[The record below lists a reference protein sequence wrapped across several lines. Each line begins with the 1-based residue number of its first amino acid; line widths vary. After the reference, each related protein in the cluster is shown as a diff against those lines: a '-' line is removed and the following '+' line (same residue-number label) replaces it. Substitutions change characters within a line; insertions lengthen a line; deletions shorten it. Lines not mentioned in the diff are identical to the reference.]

1 MGFDVKK
8 IHDPKFFKENCMA
21 AHSDHVTYKNEAE
34 AMEQNSSFRLSLDG
48 IWKFHYAKNDAQTIP
63 GFEAEDYN
71 CRPWDDI
78 RVPAHIQ
85 MEGYDI
91 PQYANIQYPWDGRED
106 VWRDAVPTDF
116 NPVASYV
123 KYFTLPEGFIKNG
136 LYISF
141 QGVESGFALWINGSY
156 VGYSEDSFTPSEF
169 DLTSYV
175 KEGENK
181 LAVKVFKWTS
191 SSWCEDQDFYR
202 FSGIFRSVYLYT
214 MPKVHVYDL
223 KVQPVVEESLEN
235 AKLVLD
241 MEICGKVE
249 TVEKSADDAKMQN
262 VSAKITLTGSRD
274 DSKEGAAGSV
284 SENTIFSETISFQ
297 PNNTSDTIRFT
308 DTGAATVRFEQQVS
322 HPALWSA
329 EHPDLYTLTVEL
341 FDESGNSVEFIS
353 QNIGFR
359 RFEMK
364 DGIMTLNG
372 KRIVFKGVNRHE
384 FSSKTGRAVS
394 KEEVLQDIITMKQN
408 NINAIRTCHYPDA
421 SGIYELCDRYG
432 LYMIA
437 ENNLESH
444 GSWDA
449 ASHGL
454 VPKDTIVPG
463 DNMDWEPMMLDR
475 VNSCY
480 QRDKNHPAILIWS
493 VGNESYGGK
502 VIFDMS
508 EKFRAVDPHRLV
520 HYEGIFN
527 DRRYEGT
534 SDMES
539 QMYTSVENIKK
550 FLAEHKEKPFIC
562 CEYTHAMGNSCGAM
576 HKYTD
581 LTDTE
586 PRYQGGFIWDYI
598 DQSILK
604 KDRYG
609 QEFQAYGGDCGESPT
624 DYNFSGNGICYGGE
638 RDASP
643 KMQEV
648 KFNYQNISVAFE
660 EEGKFTVINKNL
672 FADTGEYQCVAI
684 LQKNGIVV
692 KKQKID
698 TNVAPL
704 SSRSYEIPFVIPD
717 DAEYAVTVSFVLRED
732 TLWAEAG
739 HEVAFGQ
746 KVYKKEVKSAVPEK
760 TLQVV
765 RGKVNIGV
773 KGDDFDCLFSLLNG
787 GLVSYR
793 YAGKEM
799 IGKIPMPNFWRAPVD
814 NDNGSM
820 APGRYAQWKIASM
833 YISHR
838 NGGMFDNVPTTV
850 EETEHS
856 VTITYTYYMPTTPAS
871 KCQAAYTVYGDGTVE
886 TKLTYDPVEGLPD
899 MPEFGM
905 MFKLNAD
912 YDNVEWYGFGP
923 AETYADRRHGAKLGI
938 YKNKAADNMAKY
950 LVPQECGNKV
960 GVRYAKVTD
969 DRGRG
974 LLFSG
979 DELSFSAL
987 PYTPHELENAA
998 HPYELPQVHYTVV
1011 RVALAQMGVGGDDS
1025 WGAWVHPEYHIDVTK
1040 PLEFTFRFR
1049 GI

>member
-1 MGFDVKK
+1 MSFEIKK

-21 AHSDHVTYKNEAE
+21 AHSDHVAYADEKEAE
-34 AMEQNSSFRLSLDG
+34 ERKSSFRLPLDG
-48 IWKFHYAKNDAQTIP
+48 VWKFHYARNYAQTVS
-63 GFEAEDYN
+63 GFEAEDFD
-71 CRPWDDI
+71 CKCWEDI

-91 PQYANIQYPWDGRED
+91 PQYVNIQYPWDGRED
-106 VWRDAVPTDF
+106 VWRDAVPSEF

-123 KYFTLPEGFIKNG
+123 KYFTLPEGFRKNG

-141 QGVESGFALWINGSY
+141 QGVESGFALWLNGHY
-156 VGYSEDSFTPSEF
+156 VGYSEDSFTPSDF
-169 DLTSYV
+169 DLTPYV

-181 LAVKVFKWTS
+181 LAVQVFKWTS

-223 KVQPVVEESLEN
+223 KVQPVVDEAVLN
-235 AKLVLD
+235 ADLLVT
-241 MEICGKVE
+241 MQMCGEGK
-249 TVEKSADDAKMQN
+249 ARL
-262 VSAKITLTGSRD
+262 TLTGSRNY
-274 DSKEGAAGSV
+274 SVLEEKE
-284 SENTIFSETISFQ
+284 EQIIFSEELPVSE
-297 PNNTSDTIRFT
+297 
-308 DTGAATVRFEQQVS
+308 GEVHFEKEVDK
-322 HPALWSA
+322 PELWSA
-329 EHPDLYTLTVEL
+329 EIPNLYTLTIECFDQNGERSEL
-341 FDESGNSVEFIS
+341 VS
-353 QNIGFR
+353 QRIGFR

-384 FSSKTGRAVS
+384 FSSKTGRAVTR
-394 KEEVLQDIITMKQN
+394 EEVLKDIVTMKQN

-421 SGIYELCDRYG
+421 SIIYDLCDEYG

-449 ASHGL
+449 AMHGS

-480 QRDKNHPAILIWS
+480 QRDKNHPAVLIWS

-508 EKFRAVDPHRLV
+508 EKFRALDPYRLV

-527 DRRYEGT
+527 DRRYEAT

-539 QMYTSVENIKK
+539 QMYTSVENVKK
-550 FLAEHKEKPFIC
+550 FLAEHKEKPFIM

-609 QEFQAYGGDCGESPT
+609 KDFQAYGGDFLERPT
-624 DYNFSGNGICYGGE
+624 DYNFSGNGICYGGD
-638 RDASP
+638 RDPSP

-648 KFNYQNISVAFE
+648 KFNYQNISILFE
-660 EEGKFTVINKNL
+660 KEGKFTVVNKNL
-672 FADTGEYQCVAI
+672 FANTDRFRCVAV
-684 LQKNGIVV
+684 LQKNGVVV
-692 KKQKID
+692 KKQEIE
-698 TNVAPL
+698 TAVPPL
-704 SSRSYEIPFVIPD
+704 STKDYEIPFAILRAD
-717 DAEYAVTVSFVLRED
+717 DKDQKKDTDAEYTLTVSFRLKED
-732 TLWAEAG
+732 MSWADAG

-746 KVYKKEVKSAVPEK
+746 KIYKKIPAFHASEK
-760 TLQVV
+760 PIRVV
-765 RGKVNIGV
+765 HGKVNIGV
-773 KGDDFDCLFSLLNG
+773 KGEDFDCMFSMLSG

-799 IGKIPMPNFWRAPVD
+799 IEKIPMPNFWRAPVD

-820 APGRYAQWKIASM
+820 APARYAQWKIASM

-838 NGGMFDNVPTTV
+838 NGGMFDNVPTKV
-850 EETEHS
+850 EEKDNT
-856 VTITYTYYMPTTPAS
+856 VTVTYTYFMPTTPAS
-871 KCQAAYTVYGDGTVE
+871 KCQVAYTVFGDGTIE
-886 TKLTYDPVEGLPD
+886 TKLMYDPVEGLPD

-905 MFKLNAD
+905 MFWFNAD
-912 YDNVEWYGFGP
+912 YDNLTWYGMGP
-923 AETYADRRHGAKLGI
+923 DETYADRRHGAKLGI
-938 YKNKAADNMAKY
+938 YSNKVADNMAKY

-960 GVRYAKVTD
+960 GVRYARLVDAK
-969 DRGRG
+969 GRG
-974 LLFSG
+974 ILFEG

-998 HPYELPQVHYTVV
+998 HVYELPQVHHTIV

-1025 WGAWVHPEYHIDVTK
+1025 WGSLVHPEYHIDVTK
-1040 PLEFTFRFR
+1040 PLEFTFRFK

>member
-1 MGFDVKK
+1 MSFEIKK

-21 AHSDHVTYKNEAE
+21 AHSDHVAYANETEAE
-34 AMEQNSSFRLSLDG
+34 EKKSSFRLLLDG
-48 IWKFHYAKNDAQTIP
+48 IWKFHYARNYTQTVN
-63 GFEAEDYN
+63 GFEAETFD
-71 CRPWDDI
+71 CKCWEDI

-91 PQYANIQYPWDGRED
+91 PQYVNIQYPWDGRED
-106 VWRDAVPTDF
+106 VWRDAVPSEF

-123 KYFTLPEGFIKNG
+123 KYFTLPEGFRKSG

-141 QGVESGFALWINGSY
+141 QGVESGFALWLNGHY
-156 VGYSEDSFTPSEF
+156 VGYSEDSFTPSDF
-169 DLTSYV
+169 DLTPYV

-181 LAVKVFKWTS
+181 LAVQVFKWTS

-223 KVQPVVEESLEN
+223 KVQPVVDEAVLN
-235 AKLVLD
+235 ADLLVT
-241 MEICGKVE
+241 MQMRGEGK
-249 TVEKSADDAKMQN
+249 ARL
-262 VSAKITLTGSRD
+262 TLTGSRNY
-274 DSKEGAAGSV
+274 SVLEEKE
-284 SENTIFSETISFQ
+284 EQIIFSEELPVSE
-297 PNNTSDTIRFT
+297 
-308 DTGAATVRFEQQVS
+308 GEVHFEKEVKK
-322 HPALWSA
+322 PDLWSA
-329 EHPDLYTLTVEL
+329 EIPNLYTLTIECFDQNGERSEL
-341 FDESGNSVEFIS
+341 VS
-353 QNIGFR
+353 QRIGFR

-384 FSSKTGRAVS
+384 FSSKTGRAVTR
-394 KEEVLQDIITMKQN
+394 EEVLKDIVTMKQN

-421 SGIYELCDRYG
+421 SIIYDLCDEYG

-449 ASHGL
+449 AMHGS

-480 QRDKNHPAILIWS
+480 QRDKNHPAVLIWS

-508 EKFRAVDPHRLV
+508 EKFRALDPYRLV

-527 DRRYEGT
+527 DRRYEAT

-539 QMYTSVENIKK
+539 QMYTSVENVKK
-550 FLAEHKEKPFIC
+550 FLAEHKEKPFIM

-609 QEFQAYGGDCGESPT
+609 KDFQAYGGDFLERPT
-624 DYNFSGNGICYGGE
+624 DYNFSGNGICYGGD
-638 RDASP
+638 RDPSP

-648 KFNYQNISVAFE
+648 KFNYQNISILFE
-660 EEGKFTVINKNL
+660 KEGKFTVVNKNL
-672 FADTGEYQCVAI
+672 FANTDRFRCVAV
-684 LQKNGIVV
+684 LQKNGVVV
-692 KKQKID
+692 KKQEIE
-698 TNVAPL
+698 TAVPPL
-704 SSRSYEIPFVIPD
+704 STKDYEIPFAILRAD
-717 DAEYAVTVSFVLRED
+717 DKDQKKDTDAEYTLTVSFRLKED
-732 TLWAEAG
+732 MSWADAG
-739 HEVAFGQ
+739 HKVAFGQ
-746 KVYKKEVKSAVPEK
+746 KIYKKIPAFHASEK
-760 TLQVV
+760 PIRVV
-765 RGKVNIGV
+765 HGKVNIGV
-773 KGDDFDCLFSLLNG
+773 KGEDFDCLFSMLSG

-799 IGKIPMPNFWRAPVD
+799 IEKIPMPNFWRAPVD

-820 APGRYAQWKIASM
+820 APARYAQWKIASM

-838 NGGMFDNVPTTV
+838 NGGMFDNVPTKV
-850 EETEHS
+850 EEKDNT
-856 VTITYTYYMPTTPAS
+856 VTVTYTYFMPTTPAG
-871 KCQAAYTVYGDGTVE
+871 KCQVSYTVFGDGTIE
-886 TKLTYDPVEGLPD
+886 TKLMYDPVEGLPD

-905 MFKLNAD
+905 MFWFNAD
-912 YDNVEWYGFGP
+912 YDNLTWYGMGP
-923 AETYADRRHGAKLGI
+923 DETYADRRHGAKLGI
-938 YKNKAADNMAKY
+938 YSNKVADNMAKY

-960 GVRYAKVTD
+960 GVRYARLVDAK
-969 DRGRG
+969 GRG
-974 LLFSG
+974 MMFEG

-998 HPYELPQVHYTVV
+998 HVYELPQVHHTIV

-1025 WGAWVHPEYHIDVTK
+1025 WGSLVHPEYHIDVTK
-1040 PLEFTFRFR
+1040 PLEFTFRFK

>member
-1 MGFDVKK
+1 MEFDVKK

-63 GFEAEDYN
+63 GFEAENYN

-141 QGVESGFALWINGSY
+141 QGVESGFALWLNGSY

-169 DLTSYV
+169 DLTPYV

-308 DTGAATVRFEQQVS
+308 DTGAATVHFEQEVN
-322 HPALWSA
+322 HPNLWSA
-329 EHPDLYTLTVEL
+329 EHPELYTLTVEL
-341 FDESGNSVEFIS
+341 LDESGNCVEYIS
-353 QNIGFR
+353 QSIGFR

-609 QEFQAYGGDCGESPT
+609 QEFQAYGGDCGERPT

-704 SSRSYEIPFVIPD
+704 SSGTYEIPFVIPEG
-717 DAEYAVTVSFVLRED
+717 AEYAVTISFTLKENM
-732 TLWAEAG
+732 LWAKAG

-746 KVYKKEVKSAVPEK
+746 KVYKKEAPFAVPEK

-856 VTITYTYYMPTTPAS
+856 VTITYTYYMPTTPAA
-871 KCQAAYTVYGDGTVE
+871 KCQVAYTVFADGTVE

-923 AETYADRRHGAKLGI
+923 EETYADRRHGAKLGI

-998 HPYELPQVHYTVV
+998 HQYELPQVHYTVV

-1040 PLEFTFRFR
+1040 PLEFTFRFK

>member
-1 MGFDVKK
+1 MSFEIKK

-21 AHSDHVTYKNEAE
+21 AHSDHVAYADEKEAE
-34 AMEQNSSFRLSLDG
+34 ERKSSFRLPLDG
-48 IWKFHYAKNDAQTIP
+48 VWKFHYARNYAQTVS
-63 GFEAEDYN
+63 GFEAEDFD
-71 CRPWDDI
+71 CKCWEDI

-91 PQYANIQYPWDGRED
+91 PQYVNIQYPWDGRED
-106 VWRDAVPTDF
+106 VWRDAVPSEF

-123 KYFTLPEGFIKNG
+123 KYFTLPEGFRKNG

-141 QGVESGFALWINGSY
+141 QGVESGFALWLNGHY
-156 VGYSEDSFTPSEF
+156 VGYSEDSFTPSDF
-169 DLTSYV
+169 DLTPYV

-181 LAVKVFKWTS
+181 LAVQVFKWTS

-223 KVQPVVEESLEN
+223 KVQPVVDEAVLN
-235 AKLVLD
+235 ADLLVT
-241 MEICGKVE
+241 MQMRGEGK
-249 TVEKSADDAKMQN
+249 ARL
-262 VSAKITLTGSRD
+262 TLTGSRNY
-274 DSKEGAAGSV
+274 SVLEEKE
-284 SENTIFSETISFQ
+284 EQIIFSEEL
-297 PNNTSDTIRFT
+297 PVSD
-308 DTGAATVRFEQQVS
+308 GEVHFEKEVKK
-322 HPALWSA
+322 PDLWSA
-329 EHPDLYTLTVEL
+329 EIPNLYTLTIECFDQNGERSEL
-341 FDESGNSVEFIS
+341 VS
-353 QNIGFR
+353 QRIGFR

-384 FSSKTGRAVS
+384 FSSKTGRAVTR
-394 KEEVLQDIITMKQN
+394 EEVLKDIVTMKQN

-421 SGIYELCDRYG
+421 SIIYDLCDEYG

-449 ASHGL
+449 AMHGS

-480 QRDKNHPAILIWS
+480 QRDKNHPAVLIWS

-508 EKFRAVDPHRLV
+508 EKFRALDPYRLV

-527 DRRYEGT
+527 DRRYEAT

-539 QMYTSVENIKK
+539 QMYTSVGNVKK
-550 FLAEHKEKPFIC
+550 FLAEHKEKPFIM

-609 QEFQAYGGDCGESPT
+609 KDFQAYGGDFLERPT
-624 DYNFSGNGICYGGE
+624 DYNFSGNGICYGGD
-638 RDASP
+638 RDPSP

-648 KFNYQNISVAFE
+648 KFNYQNISILFE
-660 EEGKFTVINKNL
+660 KEGKFTVVNKNL
-672 FADTGEYQCVAI
+672 FANTDRFRCVAV
-684 LQKNGIVV
+684 LQKNGVVV
-692 KKQKID
+692 KKQEIE
-698 TNVAPL
+698 TAVPPL
-704 SSRSYEIPFVIPD
+704 STKDYEIPFAILRAD
-717 DAEYAVTVSFVLRED
+717 DKDQKKDTDAEYTLTVSFRLKED
-732 TLWAEAG
+732 MSWADAG

-746 KVYKKEVKSAVPEK
+746 KIYKKIPAFHASEK
-760 TLQVV
+760 PIRVV
-765 RGKVNIGV
+765 HGKVNIGV
-773 KGDDFDCLFSLLNG
+773 KGEDFDCLFSMLSG

-799 IGKIPMPNFWRAPVD
+799 IEKIPMPNFWRAPVD

-820 APGRYAQWKIASM
+820 APARYAQWKIASM

-838 NGGMFDNVPTTV
+838 NGGMFDNVPTKV
-850 EETEHS
+850 EEKDNT
-856 VTITYTYYMPTTPAS
+856 VTVTYTYFMPTTPAG
-871 KCQAAYTVYGDGTVE
+871 KCQVSYTVFGDGTIE
-886 TKLTYDPVEGLPD
+886 TKLMYDPVEGLPD

-905 MFKLNAD
+905 MFWFNAD
-912 YDNVEWYGFGP
+912 YDNLTWYGMGP
-923 AETYADRRHGAKLGI
+923 DETYADRRHGAKLGI
-938 YKNKAADNMAKY
+938 YSNKVADNMAKY

-960 GVRYAKVTD
+960 GVRYARLVDAK
-969 DRGRG
+969 GRG
-974 LLFSG
+974 MMFEG

-998 HPYELPQVHYTVV
+998 HVYELPQVHHTIV

-1025 WGAWVHPEYHIDVTK
+1025 WGSLVHPEYHIDVTK
-1040 PLEFTFRFR
+1040 PLEFTFRFK

>member
-1 MGFDVKK
+1 MSFEIKK

-21 AHSDHVTYKNEAE
+21 AHSDHVAYADEKEAE
-34 AMEQNSSFRLSLDG
+34 ERKSSFRLPLDG
-48 IWKFHYAKNDAQTIP
+48 VWKFHYARNYAQTVS
-63 GFEAEDYN
+63 GFEAEDFD
-71 CRPWDDI
+71 CKCWEDI

-91 PQYANIQYPWDGRED
+91 PQYVNIQYPWDGRED
-106 VWRDAVPTDF
+106 VWRDAVPSEF

-123 KYFTLPEGFIKNG
+123 KYFTLPEGFRKSG

-141 QGVESGFALWINGSY
+141 QGVESGFALWLNGHY
-156 VGYSEDSFTPSEF
+156 VGYSEDSFTPSDF
-169 DLTSYV
+169 DLTPYV

-181 LAVKVFKWTS
+181 LAVQVFKWTS

-223 KVQPVVEESLEN
+223 KVQPVVDEAVLN
-235 AKLVLD
+235 ADLLVT
-241 MEICGKVE
+241 MQMRGEGK
-249 TVEKSADDAKMQN
+249 ARL
-262 VSAKITLTGSRD
+262 TLTGSRNY
-274 DSKEGAAGSV
+274 SVLEEKE
-284 SENTIFSETISFQ
+284 EQIIFSEELPVSE
-297 PNNTSDTIRFT
+297 
-308 DTGAATVRFEQQVS
+308 GEVHFEKEVKK
-322 HPALWSA
+322 PDLWSA
-329 EHPDLYTLTVEL
+329 EIPNLYTLTIECFDQNGERSEL
-341 FDESGNSVEFIS
+341 VS
-353 QNIGFR
+353 QRIGFR

-384 FSSKTGRAVS
+384 FSSKTGRAVTR
-394 KEEVLQDIITMKQN
+394 EEVLKDIVTMKQN

-421 SGIYELCDRYG
+421 SIIYDLCDEYG

-449 ASHGL
+449 AMHGS

-480 QRDKNHPAILIWS
+480 QRDKNHPAVLIWS

-508 EKFRAVDPHRLV
+508 EKFRALDPYRLV

-527 DRRYEGT
+527 DRRYEAT

-539 QMYTSVENIKK
+539 QMYTSVENVKK
-550 FLAEHKEKPFIC
+550 FLAEHKEKPFIM

-609 QEFQAYGGDCGESPT
+609 KDFQAYGGDFLERPT
-624 DYNFSGNGICYGGE
+624 DYNFSGNGICYGGD
-638 RDASP
+638 RDPSP

-648 KFNYQNISVAFE
+648 KFNYQNISILFE
-660 EEGKFTVINKNL
+660 KEGKFTVVNKNL
-672 FADTGEYQCVAI
+672 FANTDRFRCVAV
-684 LQKNGIVV
+684 LQKNGVVV
-692 KKQKID
+692 KKQEIE
-698 TNVAPL
+698 TAVPPL
-704 SSRSYEIPFVIPD
+704 STKDYEIPFAILRAD
-717 DAEYAVTVSFVLRED
+717 DKDQKKDTDAEYTLTVSFRLKED
-732 TLWAEAG
+732 MSWADAG
-739 HEVAFGQ
+739 HKVAFGQ
-746 KVYKKEVKSAVPEK
+746 KIYKKIPAFHASEK
-760 TLQVV
+760 PIRVV
-765 RGKVNIGV
+765 HGKVNIGV
-773 KGDDFDCLFSLLNG
+773 KGEDFDCLFSMLSG

-799 IGKIPMPNFWRAPVD
+799 IEKIPMPNFWRAPVD

-820 APGRYAQWKIASM
+820 APARYAQWKIASM

-838 NGGMFDNVPTTV
+838 NGGMFDNVPTKV
-850 EETEHS
+850 EEKDNT
-856 VTITYTYYMPTTPAS
+856 VTVTYTYFMPTTPAG
-871 KCQAAYTVYGDGTVE
+871 KCQVSYTVFGDGTIE
-886 TKLTYDPVEGLPD
+886 TKLMYDPVEGLPD

-905 MFKLNAD
+905 MFWFNAD
-912 YDNVEWYGFGP
+912 YDNLTWYGMGP
-923 AETYADRRHGAKLGI
+923 DETYADRRHGAKLGI
-938 YKNKAADNMAKY
+938 YSNKVADNMAKY

-960 GVRYAKVTD
+960 GVRYARLVDAK
-969 DRGRG
+969 GRG
-974 LLFSG
+974 MMFEG

-998 HPYELPQVHYTVV
+998 HVYELPQVHHTIV

-1025 WGAWVHPEYHIDVTK
+1025 WGSLVHPEYHIDVTK
-1040 PLEFTFRFR
+1040 PLKFTFRFK

>member
-1 MGFDVKK
+1 MSFEIKK

-21 AHSDHVTYKNEAE
+21 AHSDHVAYANETEAE
-34 AMEQNSSFRLSLDG
+34 EKKSSFRLLLDG
-48 IWKFHYAKNDAQTIP
+48 IWKFHYARNYTQTVN
-63 GFEAEDYN
+63 GFEAETFD
-71 CRPWDDI
+71 CKCWEDI

-91 PQYANIQYPWDGRED
+91 PQYVNIQYPWDGRED
-106 VWRDAVPTDF
+106 VWRDAVPSEF

-123 KYFTLPEGFIKNG
+123 KYFTLPEGFRKNG

-141 QGVESGFALWINGSY
+141 QGVESGFALWLNGHY
-156 VGYSEDSFTPSEF
+156 VGYSEDSFTPSDF
-169 DLTSYV
+169 DLTPYV

-181 LAVKVFKWTS
+181 LAVQVFKWTS

-223 KVQPVVEESLEN
+223 KVQPVVDEAVLN
-235 AKLVLD
+235 ADLLVT
-241 MEICGKVE
+241 MQMRGEGK
-249 TVEKSADDAKMQN
+249 ARL
-262 VSAKITLTGSRD
+262 TLTGSRNY
-274 DSKEGAAGSV
+274 SVLEEKE
-284 SENTIFSETISFQ
+284 EQIIFSEELPVSE
-297 PNNTSDTIRFT
+297 
-308 DTGAATVRFEQQVS
+308 GEVHFEKEVKK
-322 HPALWSA
+322 PDLWSA
-329 EHPDLYTLTVEL
+329 EIPNLYTLTIECFDQNGERSEL
-341 FDESGNSVEFIS
+341 VS
-353 QNIGFR
+353 QRIGFR

-384 FSSKTGRAVS
+384 FSSKTGRAVTR
-394 KEEVLQDIITMKQN
+394 EEVLKDIVTMKQN

-421 SGIYELCDRYG
+421 SIIYDLCDEYG

-449 ASHGL
+449 AMHGS

-480 QRDKNHPAILIWS
+480 QRDKNHPAVLIWS

-508 EKFRAVDPHRLV
+508 EKFRALDPYRLV

-527 DRRYEGT
+527 DRRYEAT

-539 QMYTSVENIKK
+539 QMYTSVENVKK
-550 FLAEHKEKPFIC
+550 FLAEHKEKPFIM

-609 QEFQAYGGDCGESPT
+609 KDFQAYGGDFLERPT
-624 DYNFSGNGICYGGE
+624 DYNFSGNGICYGGD
-638 RDASP
+638 RDPSP

-648 KFNYQNISVAFE
+648 KFNYQNISILFE
-660 EEGKFTVINKNL
+660 KEGKFTVVNKNL
-672 FADTGEYQCVAI
+672 FANTDRFRCVAV
-684 LQKNGIVV
+684 LQKNGVVV
-692 KKQKID
+692 KKQEIE
-698 TNVAPL
+698 TAVPPL
-704 SSRSYEIPFVIPD
+704 STKDYEIPFAILRADDKDQKKDP
-717 DAEYAVTVSFVLRED
+717 DAEYTLTVSFWLKED
-732 TLWAEAG
+732 MSWADAG

-746 KVYKKEVKSAVPEK
+746 KIYKKIPAFHASEK
-760 TLQVV
+760 PIRVV
-765 RGKVNIGV
+765 HGKVNIGV
-773 KGDDFDCLFSLLNG
+773 KGEDFDCLFSMLSG

-799 IGKIPMPNFWRAPVD
+799 IEKIPMPNFWRAPVD

-820 APGRYAQWKIASM
+820 APARYAQWKIASM

-838 NGGMFDNVPTTV
+838 NGGMFDNVPTKV
-850 EETEHS
+850 EEKDNT
-856 VTITYTYYMPTTPAS
+856 VTVTYTYFMPTTPAS
-871 KCQAAYTVYGDGTVE
+871 KCQVSYTVFGDGTIE
-886 TKLTYDPVEGLPD
+886 TKLMYDPVEGLPD

-905 MFKLNAD
+905 MFQFNAD
-912 YDNVEWYGFGP
+912 YDNLTWYGMGSE
-923 AETYADRRHGAKLGI
+923 ETYADRRHGAKLGI
-938 YKNKAADNMAKY
+938 YSSKVADNMAKY

-960 GVRYAKVTD
+960 GVRYARLVDAK
-969 DRGRG
+969 GRG
-974 LLFSG
+974 MMFEG

-998 HPYELPQVHYTVV
+998 HVYELPQVHHTIV

-1025 WGAWVHPEYHIDVTK
+1025 WGSLVHPEYHIDVTK
-1040 PLEFTFRFR
+1040 PLEFTFRFK

>member
-1 MGFDVKK
+1 MSFEIKK

-21 AHSDHVTYKNEAE
+21 AHSDHVAYANETEAE
-34 AMEQNSSFRLSLDG
+34 EKKSSFRLLLDG
-48 IWKFHYAKNDAQTIP
+48 IWKFHYARNYTQTVN
-63 GFEAEDYN
+63 GFEAETFD
-71 CRPWDDI
+71 CKCWEDI

-91 PQYANIQYPWDGRED
+91 PQYVNIQYPWDGRED
-106 VWRDAVPTDF
+106 VWRDAVPSEF

-123 KYFTLPEGFIKNG
+123 KYFTLPEGFRKSG

-141 QGVESGFALWINGSY
+141 QGVESGFALWLNGHY
-156 VGYSEDSFTPSEF
+156 VGYSEDSFTPSDF
-169 DLTSYV
+169 DLTPYV

-181 LAVKVFKWTS
+181 LAVQVFKWTS

-223 KVQPVVEESLEN
+223 KVQPVVDEAVLN
-235 AKLVLD
+235 ADLLVT
-241 MEICGKVE
+241 MQMCGEGK
-249 TVEKSADDAKMQN
+249 ARL
-262 VSAKITLTGSRD
+262 TLTGSRNY
-274 DSKEGAAGSV
+274 SVLEEKE
-284 SENTIFSETISFQ
+284 EQIIFSEELPVSE
-297 PNNTSDTIRFT
+297 
-308 DTGAATVRFEQQVS
+308 GEVHFEKEVKK
-322 HPALWSA
+322 PDLWSA
-329 EHPDLYTLTVEL
+329 EIPNLYTLTIECFDQNGERSEL
-341 FDESGNSVEFIS
+341 VS
-353 QNIGFR
+353 QRIGFR

-384 FSSKTGRAVS
+384 FSSKTGRAVTR
-394 KEEVLQDIITMKQN
+394 EEVLKDIVTMKQN

-421 SGIYELCDRYG
+421 SIIYDLCDEYG

-449 ASHGL
+449 AMHGS

-480 QRDKNHPAILIWS
+480 QRDKNHPAVLIWS

-508 EKFRAVDPHRLV
+508 EKFRALDPYRLV

-527 DRRYEGT
+527 DRRYEAT

-539 QMYTSVENIKK
+539 QMYTSVENVKK
-550 FLAEHKEKPFIC
+550 FLAEHKEKPFIM

-609 QEFQAYGGDCGESPT
+609 KDFQAYGGDFLERPT
-624 DYNFSGNGICYGGE
+624 DYNFSGNGICYGGD
-638 RDASP
+638 RDPSP

-648 KFNYQNISVAFE
+648 KFNYQNISILFE
-660 EEGKFTVINKNL
+660 KEGKFTVVNKNL
-672 FADTGEYQCVAI
+672 FANTDRFRCVAV
-684 LQKNGIVV
+684 LQKNGVVV
-692 KKQKID
+692 KKQEIE
-698 TNVAPL
+698 TAVPPL
-704 SSRSYEIPFVIPD
+704 STKDYEIPFAILRAD
-717 DAEYAVTVSFVLRED
+717 DKEQKKDTDAEYTLTVSFRLKED
-732 TLWAEAG
+732 MSWADAG

-746 KVYKKEVKSAVPEK
+746 KIYKKIPAFHASEK
-760 TLQVV
+760 PIRVV
-765 RGKVNIGV
+765 HGKVNIGV
-773 KGDDFDCLFSLLNG
+773 KGEDFDCLFSMLSG

-799 IGKIPMPNFWRAPVD
+799 IEKIPMPNFWRAPVD

-820 APGRYAQWKIASM
+820 APARYAQWKIASM

-838 NGGMFDNVPTTV
+838 NGGMFDNVPTKV
-850 EETEHS
+850 EEKDNT
-856 VTITYTYYMPTTPAS
+856 VTVTYTYFMPTTPAS
-871 KCQAAYTVYGDGTVE
+871 KCQVAYTVFGDGTIE
-886 TKLTYDPVEGLPD
+886 TKLMYDPVEGLPD

-905 MFKLNAD
+905 MFWFNAD
-912 YDNVEWYGFGP
+912 YDNLTWYGMGP
-923 AETYADRRHGAKLGI
+923 DETYADRRHGAKLGI
-938 YKNKAADNMAKY
+938 YSNKVADNMAKY

-960 GVRYAKVTD
+960 GVRYARLVDAK
-969 DRGRG
+969 GRG
-974 LLFSG
+974 MMFEG

-998 HPYELPQVHYTVV
+998 HVYELPQVHHTIV

-1025 WGAWVHPEYHIDVTK
+1025 WGSLVHPEYHIDVTK
-1040 PLEFTFRFR
+1040 PLEFTFRFK

>member
-1 MGFDVKK
+1 MSFEIKK

-21 AHSDHVTYKNEAE
+21 AHSDHVAYADEKEAE
-34 AMEQNSSFRLSLDG
+34 ERKSSFRLPLDG
-48 IWKFHYAKNDAQTIP
+48 VWKFHYARNYAQTVS
-63 GFEAEDYN
+63 GFEAEDFD
-71 CRPWDDI
+71 CKCWEDI

-91 PQYANIQYPWDGRED
+91 PQYVNIQYPWDGRED
-106 VWRDAVPTDF
+106 VWRDAVPSEF

-123 KYFTLPEGFIKNG
+123 KYFTLPEGFRKNG

-141 QGVESGFALWINGSY
+141 QGVESGFALWLNGHY
-156 VGYSEDSFTPSEF
+156 VGYSEDSFTPSDF
-169 DLTSYV
+169 DLTPYV

-181 LAVKVFKWTS
+181 LAVQVFKWTS

-223 KVQPVVEESLEN
+223 KVQPVVDEAVLN
-235 AKLVLD
+235 ADLLVT
-241 MEICGKVE
+241 MQMCGEGK
-249 TVEKSADDAKMQN
+249 ARL
-262 VSAKITLTGSRD
+262 TLTGSRNY
-274 DSKEGAAGSV
+274 SVLEEKE
-284 SENTIFSETISFQ
+284 EQIIFSEELPVSE
-297 PNNTSDTIRFT
+297 
-308 DTGAATVRFEQQVS
+308 GEVHFEKEVDK
-322 HPALWSA
+322 PELWSA
-329 EHPDLYTLTVEL
+329 EIPNLYTLTIECFDQNGERSEL
-341 FDESGNSVEFIS
+341 VS
-353 QNIGFR
+353 QRIGFR

-384 FSSKTGRAVS
+384 FSSKTGRAVTR
-394 KEEVLQDIITMKQN
+394 EEVLKDIVTMKQN

-421 SGIYELCDRYG
+421 SIIYDLCDEYG

-449 ASHGL
+449 AMHGS

-480 QRDKNHPAILIWS
+480 QRDKNHPAVLIWS

-508 EKFRAVDPHRLV
+508 EKFRALDPYRLV

-527 DRRYEGT
+527 DRRYEAT

-539 QMYTSVENIKK
+539 QMYTSVENVKK
-550 FLAEHKEKPFIC
+550 FLAEHKEKPFIM

-609 QEFQAYGGDCGESPT
+609 KDFQAYGGDFLERPT
-624 DYNFSGNGICYGGE
+624 DYNFSGNGICYGGD
-638 RDASP
+638 RDPSP

-648 KFNYQNISVAFE
+648 KFNYQNISILFE
-660 EEGKFTVINKNL
+660 KEGKFTVVNKNL
-672 FADTGEYQCVAI
+672 FANTDRFRCVAV
-684 LQKNGIVV
+684 LQKNGVVV
-692 KKQKID
+692 KKQEIE
-698 TNVAPL
+698 TAVPPL
-704 SSRSYEIPFVIPD
+704 STKDYEIPFAILRAD
-717 DAEYAVTVSFVLRED
+717 DKDQKKDTDAEYTLTVSFRLKED
-732 TLWAEAG
+732 MSWADAG

-746 KVYKKEVKSAVPEK
+746 KIYKKIPAFHASEK
-760 TLQVV
+760 PIRVV
-765 RGKVNIGV
+765 HGKVNIGV
-773 KGDDFDCLFSLLNG
+773 KGEDFDCMFSMLSG

-799 IGKIPMPNFWRAPVD
+799 IEKIPMPNFWRAPVD

-820 APGRYAQWKIASM
+820 APARYAQWKIASM

-838 NGGMFDNVPTTV
+838 NGGMFDNVPTKV
-850 EETEHS
+850 EEKDNT
-856 VTITYTYYMPTTPAS
+856 VTVTYTYFMPTTPAG
-871 KCQAAYTVYGDGTVE
+871 KCQVSYTVFGDGTIE
-886 TKLTYDPVEGLPD
+886 TKLMYDPVEGLPD

-905 MFKLNAD
+905 MFQFNAD
-912 YDNVEWYGFGP
+912 YDNLTWYGMGP
-923 AETYADRRHGAKLGI
+923 DETYADRRHGAKLGI
-938 YKNKAADNMAKY
+938 YSNKVADNMAKY

-960 GVRYAKVTD
+960 GVRYARLVDAK
-969 DRGRG
+969 GRG
-974 LLFSG
+974 MMFEG

-998 HPYELPQVHYTVV
+998 HVYELPQVHHTIV

-1025 WGAWVHPEYHIDVTK
+1025 WGSLVHPEYHIDVTK
-1040 PLEFTFRFR
+1040 PLEFTFRFK